1 MNEVSDEENWLCTKS
16 VLTASKDPER
26 EKSRGA
32 GRLDA
37 NGMMAERAIIAF
49 ITGYE
54 RATVENVM
62 NVCG

>member
-1 MNEVSDEENWLCTKS
+1 LWTKS